1 MRQSLRLAIVGLTAL
16 PALSC
21 VEPVETFYNDNDIIV
36 IDAIFSTDDSL
47 HHVYIHKGGN
57 GPGSVGGVEV
67 RLGTLTDDLGHVDT
81 LGIVERPNLDDSYW
95 ENPDNWRIYQQ
106 QYGFYGLRKYDLS
119 AGRTYTLDIELADGR
134 RFVSTQTLRCR
145 PEVQSIRFY
154 EFDFG
159 MVVFEH
165 CVDDVCQECN
175 LRPLFFLQDSN
186 PGEDD
191 YYMIHDG
198 TYGRDGQRG
207 YPVVMLV
214 SDSQLRP
221 EVGGVSFNYGLG
233 AGNDNWNSIWFP
245 HCVGSSYKYTIS
257 SISREVYE
265 YYSVLETQIT
275 NDGGNYQPTPTSPRS
290 NFSGD
295 NVQGL
300 FIVADS
306 YSLSGTVE
314 EDMLVK

>member
-1 MRQSLRLAIVGLTAL
+1 MRQSLRLAIVGLAAL

-57 GPGSVGGVEV
+57 GPGFVGGVEV

>member
-1 MRQSLRLAIVGLTAL
+1 MKQSLRPALVGLAAL
-16 PALSC
+16 LAPSC
-21 VEPVETFYNDNDIIV
+21 VEDVGMFYNDNDIIV

-47 HHVYIHKGGN
+47 HRVNIYKGGN
-57 GPGSVGGVEV
+57 GPGSGGSVEV
-67 RLGTLTDDLGHVDT
+67 KLGTLTDDLGHVDT
-81 LGIVERPNLDDSYW
+81 LGIVERPEVNDFVWGNFNVWSL
-95 ENPDNWRIYQQ
+95 YQR
-106 QYGFYGLRKYDLS
+106 YGFYGLRKYDMS

-159 MVVFEH
+159 MSVFEE
-165 CVDDVCQECN
+165 CIDDVCRECK
-175 LRPLFFLQDSN
+175 LRPLFFLQDSS

-198 TYGRDGQRG
+198 SYGRNGQRG
-207 YPVVMLV
+207 YPVVMLI
-214 SDSQLRP
+214 SDRQLRP

-233 AGNDNWNSIWFP
+233 AGNDNYNSIWFP
-245 HCVGSSYKYTIS
+245 HCVGSSYRYTVS
-257 SISREVYE
+257 SISREVYD
-265 YYSVLETQIT
+265 YYTALETQIT
-275 NDGGNYQPTPTSPRS
+275 NDGGNYQPTPASPRS

-306 YSLSGTVE
+306 YSVSGVVQ

>member
-1 MRQSLRLAIVGLTAL
+1 MRRTLRLALVGLAAPL
-16 PALSC
+16 AQSC
-21 VEPVETFYNDNDIIV
+21 VEDVGMFYNDNDIIV

-47 HHVYIHKGGN
+47 HHVNVYRGGN
-57 GPGSVGGVEV
+57 GPGARGSVEV
-67 RLGTLTDDLGHVDT
+67 KLGTLTDDLGHVDT
-81 LGIVERPNLDDSYW
+81 LGIVERPNLDDSFWDHYNIW
-95 ENPDNWRIYQQ
+95 SLYQG
-106 QYGFYGLRKYDLS
+106 YGFYGLRKYDLS

-159 MVVFEH
+159 MSVFEE
-165 CVDDVCQECN
+165 CVGDVCQECN
-175 LRPLFFLQDSN
+175 LRPLFFLQDSS

-198 TYGRDGQRG
+198 SYGRNGQSG

-233 AGNDNWNSIWFP
+233 AGNDNYNSIWFP
-245 HCVGSSYKYTIS
+245 HCVGSSYRYTVS
-257 SISREVYE
+257 SISREVYD
-265 YYSVLETQIT
+265 YYTALEAQIT
-275 NDGGNYQPTPTSPRS
+275 NDGGNYQPTPASPRS

-306 YSLSGTVE
+306 YSLSGTVQ